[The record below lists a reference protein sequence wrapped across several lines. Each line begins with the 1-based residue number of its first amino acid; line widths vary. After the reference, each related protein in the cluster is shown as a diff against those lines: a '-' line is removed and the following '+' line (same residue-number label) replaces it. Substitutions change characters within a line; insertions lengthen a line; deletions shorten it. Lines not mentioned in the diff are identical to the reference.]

1 VREGCFVP
9 LCPLPSTFFSH
20 PPYFFVALLF
30 YVYFIVINLKF
41 FIMTTLIIIVVTIL
55 LTKYGMFNTKQM
67 ADDVKLFSNELK
79 SIRHGKDDK
88 DKS

>member
-1 VREGCFVP
+1 M
-9 LCPLPSTFFSH
+9 
-20 PPYFFVALLF
+20 
-30 YVYFIVINLKF
+30 N
-41 FIMTTLIIIVVTIL
+41 TLIIIIVTIL

-67 ADDVKLFSNELK
+67 TDDVKLFTNELK

>member
-1 VREGCFVP
+1 M
-9 LCPLPSTFFSH
+9 
-20 PPYFFVALLF
+20 
-30 YVYFIVINLKF
+30 N
-41 FIMTTLIIIVVTIL
+41 TLIIIIVTVL

-67 ADDVKLFSNELK
+67 TDDVKLFTNELK